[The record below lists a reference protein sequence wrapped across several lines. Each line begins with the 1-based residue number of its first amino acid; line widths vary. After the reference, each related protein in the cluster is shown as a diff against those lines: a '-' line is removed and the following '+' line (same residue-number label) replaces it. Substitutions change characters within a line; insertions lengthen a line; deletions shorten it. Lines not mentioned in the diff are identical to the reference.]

1 VGLLLLYYIIMQLNG
16 RELKITPASFA
27 EAMALQKAIGRAVK
41 GTRFSMPSFVTGADG
56 KIDLEKSDVDLSGLI
71 DLVLGAAVSDE
82 VQAALFACSARAM
95 LGNEIIDADFF
106 EDNPPHGRMEN
117 RELYYPIMVE
127 IIRVNVG
134 PFLKGLASKF
144 GALAGTSLSFQKSS

>member
-1 VGLLLLYYIIMQLNG
+1 M
-16 RELKITPASFA
+16 KITPASFA
-27 EAMALQKAIGRAVK
+27 DAMALQKAIGRALK
-41 GTRFSMPSFVTGADG
+41 GSRFSMPSFVTGADG

-82 VQAALFACSARAM
+82 VQAALFSCSARAL
-95 LGNEIIDADFF
+95 LGTDKIDSDFF
-106 EDNPPHGRMEN
+106 EKVEN

-127 IIRVNVG
+127 IIKVNVG

-144 GALAGTSLSFQKSS
+144 GALAGTSLNFQKSS

>member
-1 VGLLLLYYIIMQLNG
+1 MQLNG

-27 EAMALQKAIGRAVK
+27 EAMALQKAIGRALK
-41 GTRFSMPSFVTGADG
+41 GTKFSMPSFVTGADG

-82 VQAALFACSARAM
+82 VQACLFACSGRAL
-95 LGNEIIDADFF
+95 LGTDKIDSDFF
-106 EDNPPHGRMEN
+106 EKVEN

-127 IIRVNVG
+127 IIKVNVG

-144 GALAGTSLSFQKSS
+144 GALVAKN